1 MIALH
6 CHCSGLSLLRLY
18 SLTPQD
24 LFYKF
29 EAFALTSLTPASQ
42 AKPTLHD
49 FRALRQHLQSTLASA
64 GSSGMSPAAVQT
76 PKKDYLGTN
85 FASTGSSASGSSRK
99 LTGLGGLASK
109 TAAGNLQTPSRPS
122 ALSRG
127 HGGGQ
132 HERPALA
139 STSQVDDSPSRDG
152 GSGTS
157 SRTFQPWKAI
167 QTLNSSIPASTGVE
181 SKSASSRVALAV
193 GTDPRKWQYRY
204 MFERGGER
212 GEGECR
218 LPRCCMT
225 LF

>member
-1 MIALH
+1 
-6 CHCSGLSLLRLY
+6 
-18 SLTPQD
+18 
-24 LFYKF
+24 
-29 EAFALTSLTPASQ
+29 
-42 AKPTLHD
+42 
-49 FRALRQHLQSTLASA
+49 
-64 GSSGMSPAAVQT
+64 MSPAAVQT

-127 HGGGQ
+127 HGSGHGN
-132 HERPALA
+132 HSALG

-152 GSGTS
+152 ASGAS
-157 SRTFQPWKAI
+157 SRAFQPWKAV

-212 GEGECR
+212 GEGEYRELLNLLPFRFLIGRR
-218 LPRCCMT
+218 L
-225 LF
+225 